1 MSCYSYKKLILTH
14 TIHFYKLERHKY
26 LNDHGIE
33 PWESSI
39 FYESKF
45 ISNHVNKLYL
55 KKE

>member
-33 PWESSI
+33 PWRSSI

-45 ISNHVNKLYL
+45 ISNHVNKL
-55 KKE
+55 